1 MPPDRHY
8 TPQLGPVHDHDPLG
22 SPSSSSHRPPREPLN
37 SLGRGRACR
46 DGVQPLCGPCTNAAA
61 RAGQDMSNM
70 RCDFDTEEE
79 RRKPVGGGKVA
90 ALEAKI
96 AALERRLA
104 EVTSPSSASPA
115 FGASTSRPPS
125 ASTPSGTPRRQQH
138 QQQHHIPDPTFQY
151 NAPPPFSNGAPAQSL
166 PHFDAFAAASIQP
179 HPQMP
184 QPIAS
189 TSALPDYSF
198 PPGAPTY
205 PPQSQSQS
213 SSSYGP
219 FPGPFEP
226 PSQSFANAYW
236 HPAPAPTSVPGNPR
250 LPSPLLLERLVNIF
264 FDYPHEAVDLVSRRR
279 FMDAFSLGAAHPDYP
294 AQSLLHAMVATAT
307 DLAGDEVWD
316 AEERYWGSQ
325 GPAEYHADFADV
337 LIPLG
342 FRTERN
348 ILQVAQAAVLFACF
362 NLYHGRFSSA
372 YIDTSVAVRIC
383 ISLGLNHESY
393 SLRDLP
399 LSSFLSHRTFLTPP
413 RDEEEMM
420 ERATTWWFALTVETF
435 SAAAT
440 GWACCIDERDI
451 TTLIPAASP
460 FGDDPTAREALYLH
474 SPSFFSLN
482 PPHLVRLVQIN
493 LKVTVLMNRVC
504 TFVHR
509 TTALANAT
517 PDRSA
522 LGPSDFP
529 KIRASPAFTKLES
542 ALENFGRKAP
552 AQLVTL
558 LEPEAFLCP
567 SLVATSVIL
576 LHERFCTSDEQDP
589 SMVKC
594 AEACRNIFQNM
605 QVLNSA
611 SFHPRQIPP
620 FLTFCWGVAGRT
632 FLRELAIRQLRGVFD
647 GDEAAQL
654 RSCVQAICARLEQT
668 RTPLGP
674 NMAAALLVML
684 DHPDICLPSADAAVR
699 NPPGVSSIARLTSLL
714 DAKSRRGGGAGAGG
728 GGGGGGGGAR
738 GATAVDVKGAIGMVL
753 PPGAGVPG
761 G

>member
-1 MPPDRHY
+1 MTLDFA
-8 TPQLGPVHDHDPLG
+8 G
-22 SPSSSSHRPPREPLN
+22 
-37 SLGRGRACR
+37 

-61 RAGQDMSNM
+61 RAGQDMSSM

-96 AALERRLA
+96 AALERRLV
-104 EVTSPSSASPA
+104 EVTGHSSASPA
-115 FGASTSRPPS
+115 LGASNSRPATATTAGAAPH
-125 ASTPSGTPRRQQH
+125 QHHQHQH
-138 QQQHHIPDPTFQY
+138 QQHHAHDPTFQY
-151 NAPPPFSNGAPAQSL
+151 NAPPYGVATNGAQPSL
-166 PHFDAFAAASIQP
+166 PHFDAFAAASIQ
-179 HPQMP
+179 QQQQ
-184 QPIAS
+184 QPPVAS
-189 TSALPDYSF
+189 TSALPEYSF
-198 PPGAPTY
+198 PPGPPTY
-205 PPQSQSQS
+205 PSQPSV
-213 SSSYGP
+213 SSYGQFSAP
-219 FPGPFEP
+219 FDPFAPSVAGPSPSTAGPGHAP
-226 PSQSFANAYW
+226 QSFANAYW
-236 HPAPAPTSVPGNPR
+236 HPAPAPASVPGNPR
-250 LPSPLLLERLVNIF
+250 LPSPHLLERLLYIF
-264 FDYPHEAVDLVSRRR
+264 FDTAHEAVDLVSRRR
-279 FMDAFSLGAAHPDYP
+279 FMDAFALGPAHRDYP

-316 AEERYWGSQ
+316 GEERYWGAQ

-393 SLRDLP
+393 SPRDLP

-460 FGDDPTAREALYLH
+460 CGDDPTARDALYLH

-576 LHERFCTSDEQDP
+576 LHERFCTSDDGDP

-632 FLRELAIRQLRGVFD
+632 LIRELAIKHLRGVYD
-647 GDEAAQL
+647 GDDVAQL
-654 RSCVQAICARLEQT
+654 RSCVRSICARLEQT

-684 DHPDICLPSADAAVR
+684 DHPDICLPSADAAAR
-699 NPPGVSSIARLTSLL
+699 NPSGVTSIARLTSLL
-714 DAKSRRGGGAGAGG
+714 DAQNGHAAGG

-738 GATAVDVKGAIGMVL
+738 NAVVADTVSKGAQGGGAGAVAGMVL